1 MLKMLQQTDVDALV
15 YAMVLQHKSL
25 VHHSIEVLKVT
36 DHSIGQSIIETIQE
50 ILLLFLI
57 SVHLIGSIAKHLGKL
72 GDILIHRHG
81 SLLQI
86 LEFLLLKLDQTLGN
100 MVRTESGSKLRPVDT
115 LRFLMS
121 FYVSTPLISCRS

>member
-1 MLKMLQQTDVDALV
+1 MLMHQCTLV
-15 YAMVLQHKSL
+15 LHHNSTVLQHKSL
-25 VHHSIEVLKVT
+25 VHHSLEVLKVT
-36 DHSIGQSIIETIQE
+36 DLHSIGQSIIETIQE